1 MYFESF
7 VLPSSDSNHDSNII
21 IDTIKV
27 AHQKEHKTS
36 FLTCNFALDI
46 VQVVQIGAKVSCY
59 TAHHLYT

>member
-7 VLPSSDSNHDSNII
+7 VLPSSDSSHDSNII

-27 AHQKEHKTS
+27 TYQKVHKTS

-46 VQVVQIGAKVSCY
+46 V
-59 TAHHLYT
+59 